1 MKKFYLLAAAFGFAL
16 SGSAQYA
23 LPMTKKSIT
32 EAKPV
37 ESYAPMPKALGD
49 TLWTDGF
56 EDPND
61 WVIDNDGVSAASAG
75 WTVDATLDSWY
86 FGSAISSTSGGNYAE
101 VGNGTDP
108 NAVAAQGA
116 TYTVTTANPIDIV
129 ALGGSQF
136 VNLEFKQYG
145 AFFQDEQSFQISE
158 DGTNFTTVGT
168 NLGRESLTASGGSAY
183 DNPELVR
190 INLGQFLSSNPTQVW
205 IRFLWTS
212 EFPTSTNNNAWITY
226 GWMVDDVQITTLADN
241 DIATSSLNYGSEGL
255 YYFQIPENQIAP
267 IEMSVIAENNGGNAQ
282 EGVTFQATETTGG
295 SGYVGTS
302 PAITSAI
309 QGRDSLVISSPF
321 TPGGQGNYNIDF
333 EILND
338 SIDDDPSNNS
348 MESYSFEV
356 GQNIYAR
363 DNGNPTGS
371 FTGNNFTPA
380 VTIEPGNFF
389 DVWAADD
396 LYAINATM
404 GATLGTGIEVYGT
417 VYEIVSGDFVF
428 VAETELYTTTAS
440 DASSEI
446 LLPFAQ
452 PLSLNA
458 NTTYLVTVSSF
469 DTEFSVATAGFSP
482 DQTSFIQGDLGTG
495 GFDWYFFNGTF
506 MVRMNFDETIPLSTE
521 NNELS
526 NLQVNQFPNPFANE
540 TTVSYTLPDAAAVN
554 YSVVDMTGK
563 VIATGNQGTQSAG
576 KHSFTIDGSSFANG
590 MYHLELTAGENK
602 VVRRL
607 VVNK

>member
-1 MKKFYLLAAAFGFAL
+1 MKKIYLLAAAFGFAL
-16 SGSAQYA
+16 SGIAQYA

-32 EAKPV
+32 NAKPV
-37 ESYAPMPKALGD
+37 ESVGTMPKALGD

-56 EDPND
+56 ENPSD
-61 WVIDNDGVSAASAG
+61 WVIENDGVTAPAAG
-75 WTVDATLDSWY
+75 WTVDANLDSWY
-86 FGSAISSTSGGNYAE
+86 FANAIASTSGGNYAE

-108 NAVAAQGA
+108 NAVAAQGV
-116 TYTVTTANPIDIV
+116 TYTLTTANPIDIV
-129 ALGGSQF
+129 ALGGGQF

-158 DGTNFTTVGT
+158 DGVNFETVGT
-168 NLGRESLTASGGSAY
+168 NLGRESLTNTGGAAY

-190 INLGQFLSSNPTQVW
+190 INLGQYLSANPTQVW

-212 EFPTSTNNNAWITY
+212 EFPASVNNNAWITY

-241 DIATSSLNYGSEGL
+241 DIATNSLNYGSAGL

-267 IEMSVIAENNGGNAQ
+267 IEMSVIAENNGSNPQ
-282 EGVTFQATETTGG
+282 EGVTFQATESLG

-302 PAITSAI
+302 PVINSAI

-321 TPGGQGNYNIDF
+321 TPSGQGNYNIDF

-338 SIDDDPSNNS
+338 SIDDDPANNS
-348 MESYSFEV
+348 MESYSFAV
-356 GQNIYAR
+356 GENIYAR
-363 DNGNPTGS
+363 DNGTPTGS
-371 FTGNNFTPA
+371 FTGNNLSPA
-380 VTIEPGNFF
+380 VTIEPANFF
-389 DVWAADD
+389 DIWADD
-396 LYAINATM
+396 ELYAINATM

-417 VYEIVSGDFVF
+417 VYEVVAGDFVF

-452 PLSLNA
+452 PLPLNA
-458 NTTYLVTVSSF
+458 NTTYLVSVSSF

-495 GFDWYFFNGTF
+495 GFAWYFFNSTF
-506 MVRMNFDETIPLSTE
+506 MVRMNFDESIPLSTE

-540 TTVSYTLPDAAAVN
+540 TTVSYTLPDAASVN

-563 VIATGNQGTQSAG
+563 VIATGNEGTQSAG
-576 KHSFTIDGSSFANG
+576 KHSFTIDGSAFSNG
-590 MYHLELTAGENK
+590 MYFLELNAGENK
-602 VVRRL
+602 VTRRL